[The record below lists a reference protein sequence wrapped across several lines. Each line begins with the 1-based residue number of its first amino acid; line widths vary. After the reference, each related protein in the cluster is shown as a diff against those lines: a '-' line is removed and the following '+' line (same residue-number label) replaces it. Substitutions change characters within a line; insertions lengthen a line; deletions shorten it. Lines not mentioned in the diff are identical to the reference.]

1 MRKTLLLMFVLL
13 SCMAGSLSAK
23 NANEDVHALLFVEG
37 GYSHTFGD
45 LNSTASQYFSSFQ
58 RQLRNGYTAQATA
71 MGCFSEN
78 FSAGVV
84 AWKKGFSASNDD
96 PLHEATETQDIK
108 YIGPAIGG
116 HEYFGPGLLFVCLSL
131 GYTHFSDKYVI
142 HDVRLDER
150 EEDRFAT
157 GALGYLFEFK
167 YMFCL
172 GKYVM
177 VGPGMGYFGF
187 QGKNSDGQYWTD
199 FLENDGFRVDGFNIT
214 ACVGL
219 KF

>member
-1 MRKTLLLMFVLL
+1 MKKILLLLLVSL
-13 SCMAGSLSAK
+13 SCVTSVVSAK
-23 NANEDVHALLFVEG
+23 DDKGDIHALLFVEG

-45 LNSTASQYFSSFQ
+45 LNCTVTQYFSSFQ
-58 RQLRNGYTAQATA
+58 RQLRNGYTLQATA
-71 MGCFSEN
+71 MGCFSQN
-78 FSAGVV
+78 LSAGVV

-96 PLHEATETQDIK
+96 LLHEATENQDIK
-108 YIGPAIGG
+108 YIGLAMGG

-131 GYTHFSDKYVI
+131 GYTHFSDKYAIHHLREEVI
-142 HDVRLDER
+142 
-150 EEDRFAT
+150 EEDRFST
-157 GALGYLFEFK
+157 GALGYLFECK

-177 VGPGMGYFGF
+177 AGPGIGYFGF
-187 QGKNSDGQYWTD
+187 QGKNSDGEYWTD

-214 ACVGL
+214 ACLGL

>member
-58 RQLRNGYTAQATA
+58 RQLRNGYTLQATA
-71 MGCFSEN
+71 MGCFSDN
-78 FSAGVV
+78 LSAGVV

-96 PLHEATETQDIK
+96 PLHVATENQDIK
-108 YIGPAIGG
+108 YIGVAMGG
-116 HEYFGPGLLFVCLSL
+116 HEVIGSGLLFVCLSI
-131 GYTHFSDKYVI
+131 GYTHFSDRYAI
-142 HDVRLDER
+142 HDVRMDQV
-150 EEDRFAT
+150 EEDRFTT
-157 GALGYLFEFK
+157 GALGYLFEGK

-177 VGPGMGYFGF
+177 VGPGIGYFGF
-187 QGKNSDGQYWTD
+187 QTKNVNGDYWTD
-199 FLENDGFRVDGFNIT
+199 FLDDGAFRIDGFNIT
-214 ACVGL
+214 ACLGL